1 MLQDEFRPIPHKV
14 LTIGRSPKE
23 SVIAIPKA
31 IFNLPLEEKAHDL
44 KELEEEMEEQ
54 YRQKHFVM
62 EVWSNFFQILS
73 KPNQATNE

>member
-31 IFNLPLEEKAHDL
+31 IFNLPPEEDMEQHKAKGGD
-44 KELEEEMEEQ
+44 
-54 YRQKHFVM
+54 
-62 EVWSNFFQILS
+62 S
-73 KPNQATNE
+73 T